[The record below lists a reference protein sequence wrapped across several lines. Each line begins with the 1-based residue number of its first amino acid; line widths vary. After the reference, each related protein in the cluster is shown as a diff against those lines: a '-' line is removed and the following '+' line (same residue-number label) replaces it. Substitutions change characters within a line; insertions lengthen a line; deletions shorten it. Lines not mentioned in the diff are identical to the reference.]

1 MCKYTIIL
9 NSRQIKTLFFDV
21 CRIIYFC
28 YITLIFDL
36 LAYFLMLLC
45 LVFCLNNVV
54 FWQFFMLYYI
64 YGRWAWCQDGPVK
77 TLSDS

>member
-1 MCKYTIIL
+1 M
-9 NSRQIKTLFFDV
+9 QIYNNFKFKTNKNTFFLCLSDNL
-21 CRIIYFC
+21 FC

-36 LAYFLMLLC
+36 LACFLMLLY

-54 FWQFFMLYYI
+54 FWQFFRAYYI